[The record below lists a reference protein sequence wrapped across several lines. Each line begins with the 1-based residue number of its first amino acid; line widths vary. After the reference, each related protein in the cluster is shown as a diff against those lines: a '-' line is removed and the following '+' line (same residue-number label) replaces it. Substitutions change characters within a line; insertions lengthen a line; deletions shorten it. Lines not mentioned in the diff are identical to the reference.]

1 MIELED
7 YRTDKE
13 FKIDSLTY
21 QEIFES
27 LKDGIEKVIC
37 EFEKVPPLQ
46 GLELREDKCSTRFEY
61 GKDKDMYPTINLEV
75 RSYSSKFWSNYNVM
89 IINPF
94 EIDIRCIG
102 EMTGR
107 VHILTSENLTQAL
120 IDMINE
126 KFPNSDYMEK
136 REKYFKMA
144 ELMQRKR
151 EEMLFF

>member
-1 MIELED
+1 MIKFED
-7 YRTDKE
+7 YRNDKN

-37 EFEKVPPLQ
+37 DFEKVPPLQ
-46 GLELREDKCSTRFEY
+46 GLVLREDKCSIRFAY
-61 GKDKDMYPTINLEV
+61 SKDKDLYPTINLEV
-75 RSYSSKFWSNYNVM
+75 RSYSSKFCSNYNVM

-94 EIDIRCIG
+94 EVDIRCIG

-107 VHILTSENLTQAL
+107 VHILTSEELTNSL
-120 IDMINE
+120 IAMMNE

-136 REKYFKMA
+136 REKYFKNA
-144 ELMQRKR
+144 ELIQRKQ
-151 EEMLFF
+151 EELLFF

>member
-1 MIELED
+1 MIKLED

-27 LKDGIEKVIC
+27 LKSGIEKTIC
-37 EFEKVPPLQ
+37 EYEKVESLDDLIMSDTS
-46 GLELREDKCSTRFEY
+46 GAISMKY
-61 GKDKDMYPTINLEV
+61 GKDKDMYPSVNIEICV
-75 RSYSSKFWSNYNVM
+75 YAGKYIQGKYYNV
-89 IINPF
+89 ILNPF
-94 EIDIRCIG
+94 EIEIHKIYCG
-102 EMTGR
+102 E
-107 VHILTSENLTQAL
+107 VQVFNCEELTQAL
-120 IDMINE
+120 IDMINK

-151 EEMLFF
+151 EELLFF